1 MTTKSTNDRTLSPS
15 GPLVD
20 HTYVQRMGCP
30 ALVFLVST
38 HNSTEHPCL
47 PLPFSLFESVLTIGR
62 APRSSSWLYIYMPN
76 ITPKQRKGSFDHPYY
91 PINIVNK
98 SSTTTSVNNNNNDT
112 TTTTNNTNNN
122 ITMSSPNQVPKSGA
136 TTFGDRKGSGTLFSG
151 IEHYKRQDG
160 PAAKQRR
167 DSLKDMQPKPGFIA
181 NLWNK

>member
-15 GPLVD
+15 VPLVD

-38 HNSTEHPCL
+38 QFYGTSL
-47 PLPFSLFESVLTIGR
+47 PTLPFSLFESVLTIGR

-98 SSTTTSVNNNNNDT
+98 ASTTTAASTNNNNDNI
-112 TTTTNNTNNN
+112 TTNLTNNN
-122 ITMSSPNQVPKSGA
+122 INNMSSPNQVPKSGA

>member
-15 GPLVD
+15 VPLVD

-98 SSTTTSVNNNNNDT
+98 SSTTTAASTNNNNDN
-112 TTTTNNTNNN
+112 TTTNNN
-122 ITMSSPNQVPKSGA
+122 INMSSPNQVPKSGA

>member
-1 MTTKSTNDRTLSPS
+1 
-15 GPLVD
+15 
-20 HTYVQRMGCP
+20 
-30 ALVFLVST
+30 
-38 HNSTEHPCL
+38 
-47 PLPFSLFESVLTIGR
+47 
-62 APRSSSWLYIYMPN
+62 MPN

-98 SSTTTSVNNNNNDT
+98 SSTTTAASTNNNNNDIT
-112 TTTTNNTNNN
+112 TTNN

-181 NLWNK
+181 NLWNNTFKGGDLK

>member
-15 GPLVD
+15 CPFGRP
-20 HTYVQRMGCP
+20 YVRPDGCP
-30 ALVFLVST
+30 VST
-38 HNSTEHPCL
+38 QFYATSL
-47 PLPFSLFESVLTIGR
+47 PTLPFSLFESVLTIGR

-76 ITPKQRKGSFDHPYY
+76 ITPKQRKESFDHPYY

-98 SSTTTSVNNNNNDT
+98 SSTTTAAS
-112 TTTTNNTNNN
+112 TNNN

>member
-15 GPLVD
+15 VPLVD
-20 HTYVQRMGCP
+20 HTYDRMA
-30 ALVFLVST
+30 ALFQ
-38 HNSTEHPCL
+38 HNSTQHPCL

-76 ITPKQRKGSFDHPYY
+76 ITPKQRKESSNHPYY

-98 SSTTTSVNNNNNDT
+98 SSTTTSVNNNIDNINNI
-112 TTTTNNTNNN
+112 NNNN

>member
-15 GPLVD
+15 VPLVD
-20 HTYVQRMGCP
+20 HTYDRMA
-30 ALVFLVST
+30 ALFQ

-47 PLPFSLFESVLTIGR
+47 PLPFSLFDSVLTIGR

-98 SSTTTSVNNNNNDT
+98 SATTTSVINNNDT
-112 TTTTNNTNNN
+112 TTTINNNN